1 MLRSQRKPHWA
12 SFPDL
17 VVSNAFQN
25 WTDKTIILIWLVV
38 YLPLWKMM
46 DFVTWAHE
54 TPNIWKVIKFHGSKP
69 PINHVIMFVYVYLKC
84 CSNIGLILQQHILSL
99 DFWNRLPSV
108 GPGEV
113 WNWGRPDSSGWSS
126 SSSSSSSW
134 CSVVNICITVIWYN
148 YKYIY
153 IHMCH
158 SYMVWHHQRISLSE
172 PPGLSPTFFE
182 KKLREKYSLTCWKL
196 LGSGPGGVYCD
207 QPHSSW

>member
-126 SSSSSSSW
+126 SSS

-153 IHMCH
+153 TYVSFLCGMTSSKNQSFRTAGAIPHF
-158 SYMVWHHQRISLSE
+158 L
-172 PPGLSPTFFE
+172 
-182 KKLREKYSLTCWKL
+182 SLTCWKL